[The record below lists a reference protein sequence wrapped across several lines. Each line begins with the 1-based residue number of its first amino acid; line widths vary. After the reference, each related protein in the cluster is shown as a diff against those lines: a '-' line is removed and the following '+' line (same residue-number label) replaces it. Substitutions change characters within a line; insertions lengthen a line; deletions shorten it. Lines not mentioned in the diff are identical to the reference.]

1 MRQDNNQNLKNE
13 RRKKMNDEQIKKA
26 QQQWAKI
33 IAKAWADEDFKARLI
48 AGPAAVLKEE
58 GIMIPKGNSIK
69 IVENTDKL
77 THIVLPVR
85 PEGTH
90 IDQLDER
97 VAAFARPCCICMI

>member
-1 MRQDNNQNLKNE
+1 
-13 RRKKMNDEQIKKA
+13 MNDEQIKKA

-48 AGPAAVLKEE
+48 AGPTTVLKEE
-58 GIMIPKGNSIK
+58 SITLPEGKSIK
-69 IVENTDKL
+69 IVENTDKV
-77 THIVLPVR
+77 TYIVLPVR

-97 VAAFARPCCICMI
+97 AAAVARPCCMCMI